1 VISWFPKFAAFQMQR
16 MLCRY
21 AEGDSS
27 RRPAAWTPW
36 MSTYRGEAP
45 GMRSLADIEM
55 QWFKGG
61 AVQVESI

>member
-1 VISWFPKFAAFQMQR
+1 MQR